1 MNKVIMY
8 STQVCPYCQMAERLL
23 KSRGVEHVEKVLID
37 KDPAR
42 REEMMTRTGR
52 RTVPQVFVNGV
63 GLGGSDDIHALDREG
78 KLDQILGLKG
88 NGAGHTAHHKVVIL
102 GSGPAGLTAAI
113 YAARANLKPVVVSGN
128 EPGGQLTITTEVENY
143 PG

>member
-23 KSRGVEHVEKVLID
+23 KSRGVENIEKVLID

-52 RTVPQVFVNGV
+52 RTVPQVFINDQRV
-63 GLGGSDDIHALDREG
+63 G
-78 KLDQILGLKG
+78 GL
-88 NGAGHTAHHKVVIL
+88 
-102 GSGPAGLTAAI
+102 AGLQAA
-113 YAARANLKPVVVSGN
+113 
-128 EPGGQLTITTEVENY
+128 LTQI
-143 PG
+143 GR